1 MVVPTVLTI
10 INLGIVFALSLLFGF
25 ARQRWHKPIGFGT
38 FIFVAL
44 GACALAIV
52 ATNIG
57 ESPIPLL
64 GAIVTG
70 IGFLGAG
77 ALIKGT
83 DKAYGFTSAATIWLF
98 AIFGMV
104 VGLGEY
110 LLAGL
115 IYALSWIV
123 VLIDLHFEKHSIGAY
138 QKKITLT
145 TKKLITTNELDKV
158 FAGYKHKL
166 LGIEVNKNEDK
177 VIMSLMI
184 EGSKDQINHLSREL
198 LNQPW
203 FGSCKVE

>member
-1 MVVPTVLTI
+1 MAIETTVI
-10 INLGIVFALSLLFGF
+10 FFRLGLVFFLSFLFGMV
-25 ARQRWHKPIGFGT
+25 RQRWHKPIGFAT

-44 GACALAIV
+44 GASALAFV
-52 ATNIG
+52 SEAIG
-57 ESPIPLL
+57 ENPIPLL

-98 AIFGMV
+98 AIFGMII
-104 VGLGEY
+104 GLGYY

-115 IYALSWIV
+115 IYSISWIV
-123 VLIDLHFEKHSIGAY
+123 VLIDFYFEKHSIGAY
-138 QKKITLT
+138 QKKITIS
-145 TKKLITTNELDKV
+145 TKKLITTNELDHV

-177 VIMSLMI
+177 VIMSFMV
-184 EGSKDQINHLSREL
+184 EGSKEQINHLSREL